1 MSGLRVDA
9 IVLAGGSSSRMGRD
23 KAQIELGGK
32 SLLTRVVQAAY
43 SLPEVGRVLVVGR
56 SRLPD
61 DLDIDTREIV
71 CVPDEVADLGPLAG
85 VASGLGKVWT
95 EHALVL
101 ACDGPWPQQALL
113 SALLDRSPGCDAVVP
128 RWNHH
133 PQVLC
138 AVYARSLLPLMRSAL
153 DEGER
158 SLRRFLGR
166 IPHLELMSEETVRT
180 FDPTGRS
187 FINFNTPEDLKRVE
201 GVSQARKAR

>member
-1 MSGLRVDA
+1 MSGSRVDA

-23 KAQIELGGK
+23 KAQIDLGGK
-32 SLLTRVVQAAY
+32 SLLTRVVHEAS

-71 CVPDEVADLGPLAG
+71 CIPDEIADLGPLAG

-101 ACDGPWPQQALL
+101 ACDAPWLQQALL
-113 SALLDRSPGCDAVVP
+113 SALLSRAAVADAVVP
-128 RWNHH
+128 CWNHH
-133 PQVLC
+133 LQVLC

-153 DEGER
+153 AEGER
-158 SLRRFLGR
+158 SLRTFLDR
-166 IPHLELMSEETVRT
+166 IPHLELMSEETVWT
-180 FDPTGRS
+180 FDPSGRS
-187 FINFNTPEDLKRVE
+187 FINFNTPEDLK
-201 GVSQARKAR
+201 